1 MYFSFLYHCY
11 HKNYSP
17 LHFSFDKYIVWWFTE
32 YKAYIYPTLVE
43 STKSILKQE
52 IPWFDYKIWP
62 TDAFLIADKSKDVAL
77 TALKMFNENMSITHR
92 YSEFC
97 YDLTFYI
104 FIFAV
109 IWITIRTFYSYLK
122 YFEKRQYIF
131 KRFFNWW
138 YRFVEAEFGP
148 KFREQKDF
156 IQLIGLT
163 QFELWVLTTAFWIG
177 ALGPLYFW
185 RKHMIIWPLG
195 EQTGIELY
203 TEFVGFE
210 KRINDLKN
218 SKIKRLL
225 IWLFNI
231 KNWTNNDKTDNIWI
245 PTGSFPS
252 SYVPM
257 YKYFE
262 DLRTDS
268 TKKRIKQ
275 VFNIARKKKN

>member
-1 MYFSFLYHCY
+1 
-11 HKNYSP
+11 
-17 LHFSFDKYIVWWFTE
+17 
-32 YKAYIYPTLVE
+32 
-43 STKSILKQE
+43 
-52 IPWFDYKIWP
+52 
-62 TDAFLIADKSKDVAL
+62 
-77 TALKMFNENMSITHR
+77 
-92 YSEFC
+92 
-97 YDLTFYI
+97 
-104 FIFAV
+104 
-109 IWITIRTFYSYLK
+109 
-122 YFEKRQYIF
+122 
-131 KRFFNWW
+131 
-138 YRFVEAEFGP
+138 
-148 KFREQKDF
+148 
-156 IQLIGLT
+156 
-163 QFELWVLTTAFWIG
+163 
-177 ALGPLYFW
+177 
-185 RKHMIIWPLG
+185 MIIWPLG

-275 VFNIARKKKN
+275 VFNVARKKKKLKLLKK